1 MARTLIEARN
11 ISKSYDGA
19 DHSRIQVIAPLSLSI
34 EAGEIVS
41 LLGPFGIGQINAFT
55 YSNGAIA
62 AYGRHRPLE
71 RYSRAGVQHIHR
83 FPKLCALSVVNR

>member
-1 MARTLIEARN
+1 VARTLIEARN

-41 LLGPFGIGQINAFT
+41 LLGPSGSG
-55 YSNGAIA
+55 
-62 AYGRHRPLE
+62 
-71 RYSRAGVQHIHR
+71 
-83 FPKLCALSVVNR
+83 KLTLLRILTGLSQATEGTVL